1 MKFNEIM
8 HLSFYTDQMDKM
20 RDFYENKLG
29 LKAKIIMRYEA
40 YKGKKDRG
48 AWAQRAETNPK
59 DIAYIFIELAP
70 GQYLELFPKADHQL
84 EHEVPDTRLG
94 YSHFA
99 LMVDDIHETREE
111 LVKAGIEIDIEPN
124 KGQSETWQMW
134 IHDPDG
140 NKFEIMQYT
149 DTSCRRCSAGR
160 TRRRCCRN
168 TTRRNRPP
176 T

>member
-8 HLSFYTDQMDKM
+8 HLSFYTDQMDEM

-70 GQYLELFPKADHQL
+70 GQYLELFPKADYQ
-84 EHEVPDTRLG
+84 
-94 YSHFA
+94 

-149 DTSCRRCSAGR
+149 DKSLQHHG
-160 TRRRCCRN
+160 N
-168 TTRRNRPP
+168 IEEDQKKYGK
-176 T
+176 

>member
-29 LKAKIIMRYEA
+29 LKAKIIMHYEA
-40 YKGKKDRG
+40 YKGNNKRK
-48 AWAQRAETNPK
+48 AWAKRAETNPK
-59 DIAYIFIELAP
+59 GIAYIFIEIAP
-70 GQYLELFPKADHQL
+70 GQYLELFPKADGQK
-84 EHEVPDTRLG
+84 EHEPANSRVG

-99 LMVDDIHETREE
+99 LMVDDIYVAREE
-111 LVKAGIEIDIEPN
+111 LVKAGIEIDVEPN

-149 DTSCRRCSAGR
+149 AKSLQHYGNVD
-160 TRRRCCRN
+160 
-168 TTRRNRPP
+168 
-176 T
+176 

>member
-8 HLSFYTDQMDKM
+8 HISFYTDQLESM

-40 YKGKKDRG
+40 YKGKKERG
-48 AWAQRAETNPK
+48 QWAIRAETRPK

-70 GQYLELFPKADHQL
+70 GQYIELFPKADGQK
-84 EHEVPDTRLG
+84 EHEKADSRLG

-99 LMVDDIHETREE
+99 LMVDDIFVARDE
-111 LVKAGIEIDIEPN
+111 LVQAGVEIDIEPN

-149 DTSCRRCSAGR
+149 DKSLQHKGNIEDD
-160 TRRRCCRN
+160 TRKYGGKK
-168 TTRRNRPP
+168 
-176 T
+176 

>member
-8 HLSFYTDQMDKM
+8 HLSFYTDQMDMM

-29 LKAKIIMRYEA
+29 LKAKIIMRYKA
-40 YKGKKDRG
+40 YKGNTNRM
-48 AWAQRAETNPK
+48 AWAKRAETMPEE
-59 DIAYIFIELAP
+59 IAYIFIEVAP
-70 GQYLELFPKADHQL
+70 GQYLELFPKAENQGDHVQ
-84 EHEVPDTRLG
+84 PNSRLG

-99 LMVDDIHETREE
+99 LMVDDIHKTREE
-111 LVKAGIEIDIEPN
+111 LVAAGIEIDVEPN

-149 DTSCRRCSAGR
+149 EKSLQHFGNIDEKY
-160 TRRRCCRN
+160 
-168 TTRRNRPP
+168 
-176 T
+176 

>member
-8 HLSFYTDQMDKM
+8 HLSFYTEHMGEM

-40 YKGKKDRG
+40 YKNAKNRGIWAKK
-48 AWAQRAETNPK
+48 AETDPLG
-59 DIAYIFIELAP
+59 IAYIFIELAP
-70 GQYLELFPKADHQL
+70 GQYLELFPKYDGQL

-99 LMVDDIHETREE
+99 LMVDDIFEAREE
-111 LVKAGIEIDIEPN
+111 LVNAGVEIDIEPN

-149 DTSCRRCSAGR
+149 EKSLQHHGNIEEDLKKYGQ
-160 TRRRCCRN
+160 
-168 TTRRNRPP
+168 
-176 T
+176 

>member
-29 LKAKIIMRYEA
+29 LKAKIIMKYGA
-40 YKGKKDRG
+40 YKGQTSRG
-48 AWAQRAETNPK
+48 AWAEQAKINP
-59 DIAYIFIELAP
+59 DGIAYIFIELAP
-70 GQYLELFPKADHQL
+70 RQYLELFNRADHQL
-84 EHEVPDTRLG
+84 EHEMPDTRLG

-99 LMVDDIHETREE
+99 LMVDDIFEAREE

-149 DTSCRRCSAGR
+149 DLSLQHHG
-160 TRRRCCRN
+160 N
-168 TTRRNRPP
+168 VE
-176 T
+176 

>member
-1 MKFNEIM
+1 MKFNEVM
-8 HLSFYTDQMDKM
+8 HLSFYTDQMDEM

-40 YKGKKDRG
+40 YKGQASRG
-48 AWAQRAETNPK
+48 EWAKRAETRPH

-70 GQYLELFPKADHQL
+70 GQYLELFPKADGQKEYIQPNTH
-84 EHEVPDTRLG
+84 LG

-99 LMVDDIHETREE
+99 LMVDDIFEAREE
-111 LVKAGIEIDIEPN
+111 LVKAGVDIDIEPN

-134 IHDPDG
+134 VHDPDG

-149 DTSCRRCSAGR
+149 EKSLQFEGNIQQDQEKYGK
-160 TRRRCCRN
+160 
-168 TTRRNRPP
+168 
-176 T
+176 

>member
-8 HLSFYTDQMDKM
+8 HLSFYTSHMDEM
-20 RDFYENKLG
+20 RDFYKNKLG

-40 YKGKKDRG
+40 YQGKKERG
-48 AWAQRAETNPK
+48 FWAQRAETDPK
-59 DIAYIFIELAP
+59 GIAYIFIELAP

-84 EHEVPDTRLG
+84 EHEAPDTRLG

-99 LMVDDIHETREE
+99 LMVDDIFEAREE
-111 LVKAGIEIDIEPN
+111 LVKAGVDIDIEPN

-149 DTSCRRCSAGR
+149 DKSLQFKGNIEEDKEKYGKER
-160 TRRRCCRN
+160 
-168 TTRRNRPP
+168 
-176 T
+176 

>member
-8 HLSFYTDQMDKM
+8 HLSFYTDQMDEM

-99 LMVDDIHETREE
+99 LMVSTRYITGW
-111 LVKAGIEIDIEPN
+111 K
-124 KGQSETWQMW
+124 MW
-134 IHDPDG
+134 
-140 NKFEIMQYT
+140 K
-149 DTSCRRCSAGR
+149 RL
-160 TRRRCCRN
+160 
-168 TTRRNRPP
+168 
-176 T
+176 

>member
-8 HLSFYTDQMDKM
+8 HLSFYTDHMDEM

-40 YKGKKDRG
+40 YEGNEKRQN
-48 AWAQRAETNPK
+48 WAKRAKTNPQG
-59 DIAYIFIELAP
+59 IAYIFIEIAP
-70 GQYLELFPKADHQL
+70 GQYLELFPKADHQK
-84 EHEVPDTRLG
+84 EHEPANSRLG

-99 LMVDDIHETREE
+99 LMVDDIHAAREE
-111 LVKAGIEIDIEPN
+111 LVKAGIDIDVEPN

-149 DTSCRRCSAGR
+149 EKSLQHRGNVD
-160 TRRRCCRN
+160 
-168 TTRRNRPP
+168 
-176 T
+176 

>member
-1 MKFNEIM
+1 MKFNEVM
-8 HLSFYTDQMDKM
+8 HLSFYTDNMAEM

-40 YKGKKDRG
+40 YKGQSNRG
-48 AWAQRAETNPK
+48 AWAKRAETQPK
-59 DIAYIFIELAP
+59 NIAYIFIELAP
-70 GQYLELFPKADHQL
+70 GQYLELFPRADEQG
-84 EHEVPDTRLG
+84 EYIAPDTHLG

-99 LMVDDIHETREE
+99 LMVDDIFEARDE
-111 LVKAGIEIDIEPN
+111 LVKAGVDIDIEPN

-149 DTSCRRCSAGR
+149 DLSLQHYGNIAQDEAKYGKGL
-160 TRRRCCRN
+160 
-168 TTRRNRPP
+168 
-176 T
+176 

>member
-8 HLSFYTDQMDKM
+8 HLSFYTDQMDEM

-94 YSHFA
+94 YSHLPCFR
-99 LMVDDIHETREE
+99 LSLIWFN
-111 LVKAGIEIDIEPN
+111 IN
-124 KGQSETWQMW
+124 
-134 IHDPDG
+134 
-140 NKFEIMQYT
+140 F
-149 DTSCRRCSAGR
+149 
-160 TRRRCCRN
+160 N
-168 TTRRNRPP
+168 TCFN
-176 T
+176 

>member
-8 HLSFYTDQMDKM
+8 HLSFYTDQLDVM

-40 YKGKKDRG
+40 YKGKDDRG
-48 AWAQRAETNPK
+48 YWAKMAESDPTG
-59 DIAYIFIELAP
+59 IAYIFIEVAP
-70 GQYLELFPKADHQL
+70 GQYLELFSKAPNQQPHDIPNSH
-84 EHEVPDTRLG
+84 LG

-99 LMVDDIHETREE
+99 LMVDDIHQAREE
-111 LVKAGIEIDIEPN
+111 LVKAGIDIDIEPN
-124 KGQSETWQMW
+124 KGQSEIWQMW

-149 DTSCRRCSAGR
+149 KKSLQHKGNVYEDQQKYGR
-160 TRRRCCRN
+160 MMKCE
-168 TTRRNRPP
+168 
-176 T
+176 

>member
-8 HLSFYTDQMDKM
+8 HLSFYTENMDEM

-40 YKGKKDRG
+40 YKNNKNRKD
-48 AWAQRAETNPK
+48 WAAKAEVDPTG
-59 DIAYIFIELAP
+59 IAYIFIELAP
-70 GQYLELFPKADHQL
+70 GQYLELFEKKDEQL
-84 EHEVPDTRLG
+84 EHELPDTRLG

-99 LMVDDIHETREE
+99 LMVDDIFETRKE
-111 LVKAGIEIDIEPN
+111 LIRSGINIDIEPN

-149 DTSCRRCSAGR
+149 EKSLQFKGNIEKDKEQYGH
-160 TRRRCCRN
+160 
-168 TTRRNRPP
+168 
-176 T
+176 

>member
-8 HLSFYTDQMDKM
+8 HLSFYTDQMDEM

-48 AWAQRAETNPK
+48 AWAKRAETNPK
-59 DIAYIFIELAP
+59 GIAYIFIELAP

-99 LMVDDIHETREE
+99 LMVDDIHET
-111 LVKAGIEIDIEPN
+111 LL
-124 KGQSETWQMW
+124 
-134 IHDPDG
+134 
-140 NKFEIMQYT
+140 
-149 DTSCRRCSAGR
+149 
-160 TRRRCCRN
+160 
-168 TTRRNRPP
+168 
-176 T
+176 

>member
-8 HLSFYTDQMDKM
+8 HLSFYTDQMDAM

-29 LKAKIIMRYEA
+29 LKAKIIMRYDA
-40 YKGKKDRG
+40 YKGNPSRG
-48 AWAQRAETNPK
+48 AWAKRAETDPTG
-59 DIAYIFIELAP
+59 IAYIFIELAP
-70 GQYLELFPKADHQL
+70 GQYLELFPKADGQQ
-84 EHEVPDTRLG
+84 EHEMPDTRLG

-99 LMVDDIHETREE
+99 LMVDDIYAAREE
-111 LVKAGIEIDIEPN
+111 LVQAGVDIDIEPN

-149 DTSCRRCSAGR
+149 EKSLQHHGNIEEDQRKYGK
-160 TRRRCCRN
+160 
-168 TTRRNRPP
+168 
-176 T
+176 

>member
-8 HLSFYTDQMDKM
+8 HLSFYTDQMDEM

-99 LMVDDIHETREE
+99 LMVDDIYEAREE

-124 KGQSETWQMW
+124 KGQS
-134 IHDPDG
+134 D
-140 NKFEIMQYT
+140 KFEIMQYT
-149 DTSCRRCSAGR
+149 DKSLQHHG
-160 TRRRCCRN
+160 N
-168 TTRRNRPP
+168 IEEDQKKYGK
-176 T
+176 

>member
-1 MKFNEIM
+1 MKFNEVM

-29 LKAKIIMRYEA
+29 LKAKIIMKYGA
-40 YKGKKDRG
+40 YKGQVSRG
-48 AWAQRAETNPK
+48 AWAKRAISDPEG
-59 DIAYIFIELAP
+59 IAYIFIELAP
-70 GQYLELFPKADHQL
+70 GQYLELFNRADDQL
-84 EHEVPDTRLG
+84 EHEKPDTRLG
-94 YSHFA
+94 YSHYA
-99 LMVDDIHETREE
+99 LMVDDIFEAREE

-149 DTSCRRCSAGR
+149 ALSLQHKGNVD
-160 TRRRCCRN
+160 
-168 TTRRNRPP
+168 
-176 T
+176 

>member
-8 HLSFYTDQMDKM
+8 HLSFYTDHMDEM

-40 YKGKKDRG
+40 YEGNEKRQN
-48 AWAQRAETNPK
+48 WAKRAKTNPQG
-59 DIAYIFIELAP
+59 IAYIFIEIAP
-70 GQYLELFPKADHQL
+70 GQYLELFPKADNQK
-84 EHEVPDTRLG
+84 EHELANSRLG

-99 LMVDDIHETREE
+99 LMVDDIHAAREE
-111 LVKAGIEIDIEPN
+111 LVKAGIDIDVEPN

-149 DTSCRRCSAGR
+149 EKSLQHRGNVD
-160 TRRRCCRN
+160 
-168 TTRRNRPP
+168 
-176 T
+176 